1 MLFFSL
7 DCCRVVC
14 CNFYIVRVIYTTS
27 KYIKSAFCDDE
38 IGAKKPLFF
47 SKHKTSKSLRRPHDT
62 SKKQKML
69 RQAIKRTTAARDGTS
84 ALTTTT
90 MVHRSVVAQNYYFSS
105 SSSYHSSTTTSSS
118 SSSSSFGGG
127 NDLFFAKKMDG
138 IKGSANA
145 KRNTSIFKQQTSKT
159 SNNQTFSHFIN
170 ERLYSVGLMVHRDS
184 ADNNSSLKWEFS
196 KENETKVQTILKRY
210 PPNYKR
216 SAMIP
221 LLDVAQ
227 QQNAGYLTVP
237 VMNHI
242 AELLEVAPIRVYEV
256 ATFYSMFNRSKVGS
270 YHVMVCGTT
279 PCMLRGS
286 RDIEKALSEHL
297 GVKKFETTRDGK
309 FTLGEMECMGCCV
322 NAPMIAVADYTGG
335 VEKYTYN
342 YYEDLTPESAVS
354 IVQTLAQGKMPEK
367 VGSQIRNKA
376 EPVTGTTTLN
386 TEPTGPNCR
395 DLAKLKKEL
404 EAAAAE
410 AAKAA
415 AAEAAAGAKK

>member
-1 MLFFSL
+1 MTLLRSE
-7 DCCRVVC
+7 
-14 CNFYIVRVIYTTS
+14 
-27 KYIKSAFCDDE
+27 K
-38 IGAKKPLFF
+38 
-47 SKHKTSKSLRRPHDT
+47 KTSSSLCCLFVIKT
-62 SKKQKML
+62 FIIIIIML
-69 RQAIKRTTAARDGTS
+69 IRQAIKKTA
-84 ALTTTT
+84 TTTT
-90 MVHRSVVAQNYYFSS
+90 TGSNNGRIAAALTASQQYFSS
-105 SSSYHSSTTTSSS
+105 STSSGRAIFSASYVTSSDLFFTTTS
-118 SSSSSFGGG
+118 
-127 NDLFFAKKMDG
+127 KKNNGMMM
-138 IKGSANA
+138 NNNNN
-145 KRNTSIFKQQTSKT
+145 KRNTNTNTNNKSIFKQQTSKT
-159 SNNQTFSHFIN
+159 NNNQTFSHVIN

-184 ADNNSSLKWEFS
+184 AENNSSLKWEFS

-376 EPVTGTTTLN
+376 EPITGTTTLN

-395 DLAKLKKEL
+395 DLAQLKKEL
-404 EAAAAE
+404 EAAAVE
-410 AAKAA
+410 AAKVA
-415 AAEAAAGAKK
+415 AAEAAAGGKK

>member
-1 MLFFSL
+1 
-7 DCCRVVC
+7 
-14 CNFYIVRVIYTTS
+14 
-27 KYIKSAFCDDE
+27 
-38 IGAKKPLFF
+38 
-47 SKHKTSKSLRRPHDT
+47 
-62 SKKQKML
+62 ML
-69 RQAIKRTTAARDGTS
+69 RQRAMMMTLTTMVRR
-84 ALTTTT
+84 TTTT
-90 MVHRSVVAQNYYFSS
+90 TTTTTTTSRALSSVVASS
-105 SSSYHSSTTTSSS
+105 SDLGTMGLTMGPSSNHRR
-118 SSSSSFGGG
+118 GR
-127 NDLFFAKKMDG
+127 KEG
-138 IKGSANA
+138 I
-145 KRNTSIFKQQTSKT
+145 R
-159 SNNQTFSHFIN
+159 SNNINNAATNEEERNAVFRQQRSARNDNKTSHFIN

-184 ADNNSSLKWEFS
+184 ADNNSSLKWTFS

-221 LLDVAQ
+221 LLDLAQ

-354 IVQTLAQGKMPEK
+354 IVQTLAQGKIPEK

-415 AAEAAAGAKK
+415 ATEAAAKK

>member
-1 MLFFSL
+1 MTL
-7 DCCRVVC
+7 
-14 CNFYIVRVIYTTS
+14 
-27 KYIKSAFCDDE
+27 FCDRK
-38 IGAKKPLFF
+38 KKPPLLSAAF
-47 SKHKTSKSLRRPHDT
+47 SSLN
-62 SKKQKML
+62 SSIIIIIML
-69 RQAIKRTTAARDGTS
+69 IRQAIKKTATTTGSNNGGIAAA
-84 ALTTTT
+84 ALTA
-90 MVHRSVVAQNYYFSS
+90 SQKYFSS
-105 SSSYHSSTTTSSS
+105 STSSGRAIFSASYMTSSDLFFTTTTS
-118 SSSSSFGGG
+118 
-127 NDLFFAKKMDG
+127 KKNNGM
-138 IKGSANA
+138 NNNNN
-145 KRNTSIFKQQTSKT
+145 KRNTNTNTNTKSIFKQQTSKT
-159 SNNQTFSHFIN
+159 NNNQTFSHVIN

-184 ADNNSSLKWEFS
+184 AENNSSLKWEFS

-376 EPVTGTTTLN
+376 EPITGTTTLN

>member
-1 MLFFSL
+1 MLVTKKWGQKNLAFRILFFK
-7 DCCRVVC
+7 DV
-14 CNFYIVRVIYTTS
+14 
-27 KYIKSAFCDDE
+27 K
-38 IGAKKPLFF
+38 
-47 SKHKTSKSLRRPHDT
+47 KSLRRPHDT
-62 SKKQKML
+62 PSTKQKML

-170 ERLYSVGLMVHRDS
+170 ERLYSVGLMVHRDT

-386 TEPTGPNCR
+386 TEPTGPSCR

>member
-1 MLFFSL
+1 MIS
-7 DCCRVVC
+7 VV
-14 CNFYIVRVIYTTS
+14 NVVIFIFLLYLMTILRS
-27 KYIKSAFCDDE
+27 EK
-38 IGAKKPLFF
+38 
-47 SKHKTSKSLRRPHDT
+47 KTSSVKKTSSSLCCLFVIKT
-62 SKKQKML
+62 FNIIIIML
-69 RQAIKRTTAARDGTS
+69 IRQAIKKTATTGSNNGGIAA
-84 ALTTTT
+84 ALTA
-90 MVHRSVVAQNYYFSS
+90 SQQYFSS
-105 SSSYHSSTTTSSS
+105 STSSGRAIFSASYMTS
-118 SSSSSFGGG
+118 S
-127 NDLFFAKKMDG
+127 DLFFSTTSKKKNNGVMM
-138 IKGSANA
+138 NNN
-145 KRNTSIFKQQTSKT
+145 KRNTNTNTNTKSIFKQQTSKT
-159 SNNQTFSHFIN
+159 NNNQTFSHVIN

-184 ADNNSSLKWEFS
+184 AENNSSLKWEFS

-376 EPVTGTTTLN
+376 EPITGTTTLN

>member
-1 MLFFSL
+1 M
-7 DCCRVVC
+7 
-14 CNFYIVRVIYTTS
+14 T
-27 KYIKSAFCDDE
+27 FCDR
-38 IGAKKPLFF
+38 KK
-47 SKHKTSKSLRRPHDT
+47 KTSSSLCCLFVIKT
-62 SKKQKML
+62 FNIIIIML
-69 RQAIKRTTAARDGTS
+69 IRQAIKKTATTGSNNGGITAA
-84 ALTTTT
+84 LTA
-90 MVHRSVVAQNYYFSS
+90 SQQYFSS
-105 SSSYHSSTTTSSS
+105 STSSGRAIFSASYMTS
-118 SSSSSFGGG
+118 S
-127 NDLFFAKKMDG
+127 DLFFSTTSKKKNNGVMM
-138 IKGSANA
+138 NNN
-145 KRNTSIFKQQTSKT
+145 KRNTNTNTNTKSIFKQQTSKT
-159 SNNQTFSHFIN
+159 NNNQTFSHVIN

-184 ADNNSSLKWEFS
+184 AENNSSLKWEFS

-335 VEKYTYN
+335 VDKYTYN

-376 EPVTGTTTLN
+376 EPITGTTTLN
-386 TEPTGPNCR
+386 TEPTGPNCQ